1 MKNERNEILQSAE
14 IKHLMHT
21 FFTLAAPVFYCRPGP
36 EREAIS
42 QQLLELVL
50 SVCQGQAHGETCRQL
65 VADTDLM
72 HSAADRI
79 LLRLEELPVSR
90 ELLSYYDMKAACL
103 EQPGLSQSNIVDI
116 QLLPET
122 LRQSGINGLA
132 WAIRTGACMNYL
144 EADPWCNREN
154 AIRMWKTLA
163 FSGDVFAMRAL
174 EYAFT
179 QAQQPQQA
187 ALWQQTRQL
196 CENAAKQFLT
206 VIPATMA
213 VTVSGEAAEQAQ
225 LILSIRAVLRQT
237 NGYLPLPMLQY
248 AAESADPLQQKLHNL
263 CAGQDGFQLRLV
275 QERKNEGRQF
285 GF

>member
-1 MKNERNEILQSAE
+1 MTNERNEILQSAE

-21 FFTLAAPVFYCRPGP
+21 FFTLAAPLFACRPSAARD
-36 EREAIS
+36 ELS
-42 QQLLELVL
+42 QRMLELVL
-50 SVCQGQAHGETCRQL
+50 SVCHGQQHAETCRRIM
-65 VADTDLM
+65 DETDLM
-72 HSAADRI
+72 RSATDRI
-79 LLRLEELPVSR
+79 LLRLEDLPISR
-90 ELLSYYDMKAACL
+90 ELVSYFDMKAACL
-103 EQPGLSQSNIVDI
+103 EQPGLPQANMVDI

-122 LRQSGINGLA
+122 LRQASLNGLA
-132 WAIRTGACMNYL
+132 WAIRTGACLNYL
-144 EADPWCNREN
+144 QTDGWCNREN
-154 AIRMWKTLA
+154 AVRMWKTLA
-163 FSGDVFAMRAL
+163 FSGDAFAMQAL

-179 QAQQPQQA
+179 QAQQHQQA
-187 ALWQQTRQL
+187 TLWQQTRQL

-206 VIPATMA
+206 VIPAAMA
-213 VTVSGEAAEQAQ
+213 VTVSPEAAEQTQ

-248 AAESADPLQQKLHNL
+248 AAESGDPLPQKLHNL